1 MSGSPNRKS
10 GTAIREE
17 RSGRKHIVKDLRFER
32 DLFACPETM
41 LEDDIA
47 HQPWNGAVDEES
59 FETVLSS
66 HRASLEDSPSDEGC
80 PILLARS
87 STARRM
93 L

>member
-1 MSGSPNRKS
+1 M
-10 GTAIREE
+10 REE
-17 RSGRKHIVKDLRFER
+17 RSGRKHTVKDSRFER
-32 DLFACPETM
+32 DLCVCPETM

-47 HQPWNGAVDEES
+47 HRPWNAVDKES

-66 HRASLEDSPSDEGC
+66 YRASLEDSPSDEGC